1 MQFRLD
7 AASVEFTYI
16 GQTSGP
22 CEDGSSEEHLTNNS
36 HNHYINLPDTILKNF
51 FQEGML
57 DVGIRNRSS
66 VEIERIFPV
75 DEKLTYDDLM
85 SGVVM
90 EPRNSSQRR
99 TREHFRRFCQELYK
113 GRLGTLT
120 LEDLLRFFTGA
131 PYFASMVGAQVKFAE
146 PDEQSSL
153 PVAHACASELIL
165 PTVHKSYGHFRTAMV
180 KALEYS
186 GTGFGLV

>member
-1 MQFRLD
+1 M
-7 AASVEFTYI
+7 
-16 GQTSGP
+16 
-22 CEDGSSEEHLTNNS
+22 H
-36 HNHYINLPDTILKNF
+36 
-51 FQEGML
+51 
-57 DVGIRNRSS
+57 DVGIRNRNS

-90 EPRNSSQRR
+90 DPRNSSQRTAR
-99 TREHFRRFCQELYK
+99 DYFRRFCQELYK
-113 GRLGTLT
+113 GHCGNLT
-120 LEDLLRFFTGA
+120 LEDLLKFFTGA
-131 PYFASMVGAQVKFAE
+131 PYFVSMVGAQVKFAE
-146 PDEQSSL
+146 PEEQSSL

-165 PTVHKSYGHFRTAMV
+165 PTVHKTYAHFRTAMV